1 MKQKE
6 DPMFKRFWNLYGLK
20 RDKIGA
26 ERAWSRL
33 TAKDRKAAIDGIKAY
48 RQDCADHNRMMMYAQ
63 GYLTHRRWEDEIEN
77 EKMKECKNEKD
88 NSQLSPVNSQLPTG
102 TRPATKDE
110 LFKLAEFRK
119 ALIQGPEVKPY
130 LREKYVSDI
139 IQHLSIPYVSQQM
152 GIMHLC
158 LERDGKLERIT
169 EFMIDYYDNY
179 TVFYRTLQM
188 FFDTRQITFQI

>member
-1 MKQKE
+1 
-6 DPMFKRFWNLYGLK
+6 MFKRFWNLYGLK

-26 ERAWSRL
+26 ERAWKRL
-33 TAKDRKAAIDGIKAY
+33 GKKDRMAAMDGIAAY
-48 RQDCADHNRMMMYAQ
+48 REDCAKRRCDMMYPQ

-77 EKMKECKNEKD
+77 EKMKECKNEKE
-88 NSQLSPVNSQLPTG
+88 NSQLSPVNCQLPHG
-102 TRPATKDE
+102 TRPATEDE
-110 LFKLAEFRK
+110 LFKLAAFRN

-169 EFMIDYYDNY
+169 EFMIDYYDSY
-179 TVFYRTLQM
+179 IVFYRTLQM
-188 FFDTRQITFQI
+188 FFDIRQITFQI